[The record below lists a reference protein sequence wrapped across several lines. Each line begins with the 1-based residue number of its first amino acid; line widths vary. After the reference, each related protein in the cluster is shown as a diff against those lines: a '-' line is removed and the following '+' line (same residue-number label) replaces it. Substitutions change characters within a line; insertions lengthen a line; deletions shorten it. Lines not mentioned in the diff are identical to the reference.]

1 MKNEILSI
9 SGLATSYALKAFEN
23 KIPNVSS
30 LDKKKQKKT
39 KQTDCNTKITEIKKT

>member
-30 LDKKKQKKT
+30 LDKKKTKKKQNKQIVIQKLLK
-39 KQTDCNTKITEIKKT
+39 

>member
-23 KIPNVSS
+23 KIPNVIS
-30 LDKKKQKKT
+30 LDKKKTKK
-39 KQTDCNTKITEIKKT
+39 NKTNRL

>member
-30 LDKKKQKKT
+30 LDKKKQNKKN
-39 KQTDCNTKITEIKKT
+39 QTDCNTKITEIKKT

>member
-23 KIPNVSS
+23 KILMSVVQT
-30 LDKKKQKKT
+30 KKNKTKKT
-39 KQTDCNTKITEIKKT
+39 KQIVIQKLLK